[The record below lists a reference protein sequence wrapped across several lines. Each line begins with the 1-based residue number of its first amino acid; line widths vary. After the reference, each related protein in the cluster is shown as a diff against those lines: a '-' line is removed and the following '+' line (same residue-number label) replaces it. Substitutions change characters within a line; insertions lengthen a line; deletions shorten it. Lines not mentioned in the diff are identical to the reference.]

1 MPVITSKLSNDQQ
14 KKLLSLFGHVRLHLL
29 YKASIHGF
37 TAAAFHARCD
47 IQGPSVVVALNAAGF
62 VFGAY
67 TSVDY
72 RQNNQ
77 NVNDAASFLYSIS
90 AGRKTPLKVTGL
102 SGQHAFINRDT
113 GPNFGALCTGF
124 SFQAAEMHGE
134 NLVLTELEVWRN
146 IQWTA
151 ERKQQQMMTIQNYK
165 SVIKTVNQAPFR
177 GNMTCQA
184 ITGTSG
190 NSVTI
195 QHRTYTIKAGK
206 QGAAIPLVL
215 CDTMGLEENDDTG
228 LNIDDLFKIFK
239 SHIKDRYQLPFINPG
254 RCSGYKRS
262 LQKIH
267 CIAYVVDA
275 CKVSLLSDNMV
286 KKFQAIRQKA
296 NQMGIPQVL
305 LMTKVDEACQLVA
318 NDLRNVYNSVYIQK
332 KARQLSESL
341 RIPLSFT
348 LPVKNYSKELELHQD
363 MDILLFM
370 ALEQML
376 NYAGNFFENQIPDCQ
391 DDGDD
396 LELYRSNDHAR
407 RVSSVRSAQEVV

>member
-113 GPNFGALCTGF
+113 GPNFGSNPGTGF

-134 NLVLTELEVWRN
+134 NLVLTELEVFRFESEGTFFFLIMN
-146 IQWTA
+146 YIIRCKKHEIWTA

-165 SVIKTVNQAPFR
+165 SVIKTVNQARILLVGPVR
-177 GNMTCQA
+177 A

-215 CDTMGLEENDDTG
+215 CDTMG
-228 LNIDDLFKIFK
+228 
-239 SHIKDRYQLPFINPG
+239 Q
-254 RCSGYKRS
+254 
-262 LQKIH
+262 
-267 CIAYVVDA
+267 
-275 CKVSLLSDNMV
+275 
-286 KKFQAIRQKA
+286 
-296 NQMGIPQVL
+296 
-305 LMTKVDEACQLVA
+305 
-318 NDLRNVYNSVYIQK
+318 
-332 KARQLSESL
+332 SEL
-341 RIPLSFT
+341 
-348 LPVKNYSKELELHQD
+348 
-363 MDILLFM
+363 
-370 ALEQML
+370 
-376 NYAGNFFENQIPDCQ
+376 
-391 DDGDD
+391 
-396 LELYRSNDHAR
+396 
-407 RVSSVRSAQEVV
+407 SSVVGQNLGCLMKLSNPVY

>member
-113 GPNFGALCTGF
+113 GPNFGSNPGTGF

-165 SVIKTVNQAPFR
+165 SVIKTVNQARILLVGPVR
-177 GNMTCQA
+177 A

-239 SHIKDRYQLPFINPG
+239 SHIKDRYQ
-254 RCSGYKRS
+254 
-262 LQKIH
+262 IH

-332 KARQLSESL
+332 KVESL

-376 NYAGNFFENQIPDCQ
+376 NYGIVIIILFFFFN
-391 DDGDD
+391 
-396 LELYRSNDHAR
+396 
-407 RVSSVRSAQEVV
+407 SVFLFP